1 MRRWTYLFGAIML
14 VLMLWTGEMAH
25 AAERFD
31 CIPATAEA
39 AGHYDGDGDEIPSG
53 PQQGVPHHHAGCS
66 GHQLGTQAAAP
77 DVGIG
82 HSAAVA
88 PVAWREAGVP
98 GRSPDSLLRPP
109 IA

>member
-1 MRRWTYLFGAIML
+1 MRSWTTLIGSLILAITLLTGA
-14 VLMLWTGEMAH
+14 MAH

-31 CIPATAEA
+31 CVPTTVEA
-39 AGHYDGDGDEIPSG
+39 AGHYDGDGDQFPSD

-66 GHQLGTQAAAP
+66 GHQLGAP
-77 DVGIG
+77 DTTADVGIG
-82 HSAAVA
+82 HSAAVV

-109 IA
+109 IT